1 MARLKKINGYGLEVS
16 TRYLREETLTLPD
29 GNVIERGDMFKI
41 RGKNSFGVGEWG
53 LMFKF
58 NYLVTD
64 TNSGKVYVECFEMY
78 RGKAGVMRA
87 FSVDRVKRI
96 PKKRSRRVRNTA
108 S

>member
-1 MARLKKINGYGLEVS
+1 MARLKKVNGYGLDVS
-16 TRYLREETLTLPD
+16 ERYIRDDTLTLPD

-64 TNSGKVYVECFEMY
+64 TKSGNIYVECFEMF
-78 RGKAGVMRA
+78 RGRAGVMRA
-87 FSVDRVKRI
+87 FPIERIKRI
-96 PKKRSRRVRNTA
+96 PKKRSKRVRRTA
-108 S
+108 D

>member
-1 MARLKKINGYGLEVS
+1 MARLKKVNGYGLDVS
-16 TRYLREETLTLPD
+16 EGYIRDDTLTLPD

-64 TNSGKVYVECFEMY
+64 TKSGNIYVECFEMF
-78 RGKAGVMRA
+78 RGRAGVMRA
-87 FSVDRVKRI
+87 FPIERIKRI
-96 PKKRSRRVRNTA
+96 PKKRSKRVRRTA
-108 S
+108 D